1 MKIEHLNVT
10 RLIKLFIAG
19 SRWMSKYADILNDLN
34 VYPVPDGDTGTNMS
48 MTMQAVENE
57 LVKLNHEPT
66 MHEFC
71 ELVSEAVLLGA
82 RGNSGTILSQI
93 IQGFLNGFEDKKE
106 LNIDDIT
113 RSFEQASKLAYKA
126 VSNPVEGTMLTVIRV
141 IAEKAK
147 EYDGPKDNFVPY
159 LSYIKEAA
167 YQAVEETPNQLLKLK
182 EAGVV
187 DAGGM
192 GVFYLI
198 EGFEKSIT
206 DPEMLKDLERIVKSQ
221 AHRRERLGATNI
233 DIDIEFKYCTEFIVQ
248 AGKFNLE
255 DLKEE
260 IKGLGD
266 SMVVAQ
272 SSTKTKTHI
281 HTNNPGAVLEVAM
294 KYGGLD
300 NIKIDN
306 MELQHRSLHLAEED
320 LTDKNSAHVMIQN
333 ENTEKKAYFAIA
345 DTYEM
350 GELFI
355 KSGAT
360 CVLIGG
366 QGQNPS
372 VADMEMAIAKID
384 AKEIVL
390 LPNNKNI
397 ISAAKIVVERA
408 TKNVEIYETK
418 TMLEGNFYVENKSG
432 NLEQVVKDARRN
444 KSIEITKA
452 VRNTKVGDLI
462 ITEGNYIALVN
473 GKIMYENKDIK
484 DLIFD
489 LYEGNIDENT
499 LNIFAVLGNEST
511 DEGNLAIINTKGV
524 KHEEYIGKQDNY
536 HYYIYIVNK
545 DPNQPEIAI
554 ITDSTSDLTQA
565 LIGDLSVNII
575 PLKIKF
581 DGDRY
586 YKDGVDISKT
596 EFWNKII
603 TEGVVPK
610 TSQPSPAEFKNLYQR
625 LLKRGYKKII
635 TILISSKLSGTQQAA
650 KVARGML
657 LEEKDIVI
665 VDSKNAWLGSGHLVL
680 EAARMAKEGES
691 FETIIENIEEM
702 RDKGKIYFVVDELKY
717 LERGGRIGKAS
728 SIIGGVFNIKPILK
742 VEDGEVH
749 NETKAIGDKG
759 AMRYMKKL
767 LKKESKNGS
776 IVLYTGWGGTKHQ
789 SENADELRKFVE
801 KYDNVDYQSRC
812 EIGSTIGSHTG
823 PLFGMAIYPK
833 IK

>member
-48 MTMQAVENE
+48 MTMQSVENE

-66 MHEFC
+66 MSEFC
-71 ELVSEAVLLGA
+71 ELLSEAILLGA

-93 IQGFLNGFEDKKE
+93 IQGFLNGFENKEE

-113 RSFEQASKLAYKA
+113 RSFEEASKLAYKA
-126 VSNPVEGTMLTVIRV
+126 VSDPVEGTMLTVIRV

-147 EYDGPKDNFVPY
+147 EYNGPKDNFIPY
-159 LSYIKEAA
+159 LSYVKAAA
-167 YQAVEETPNQLLKLK
+167 YEAVEETPNQLLKLK

-206 DPEMLKDLERIVKSQ
+206 DSELLKDLERIVKSQ
-221 AHRRERLGATNI
+221 AHRREKLGATTI
-233 DIDIEFKYCTEFIVQ
+233 DVNIEFKYCTEFIVQ
-248 AGKFNLE
+248 AGKFNIE
-255 DLKEE
+255 DLKKE
-260 IKGLGD
+260 IKEYGD

-281 HTNNPGAVLEVAM
+281 HTNNPGRVLEIAM

-306 MELQHRSLHLAEED
+306 MELQHRNLHLSEED
-320 LTDKNSAHVMIQN
+320 LMNQNSAHVMIQN
-333 ENTEKKAYFAIA
+333 ENTEGKAYFAIA
-345 DTYEM
+345 DTYEV

-355 KSGAT
+355 RSGAT

-372 VADMEMAIAKID
+372 VADMEMAISKID
-384 AKEIVL
+384 AKEIIL

-397 ISAAKIVVERA
+397 ISAAKIVAERA
-408 TKNVEIYETK
+408 IKNVEVYETK
-418 TMLEGNFYVENKSG
+418 TMLEGNFYIKNKSE

-452 VRNTKVGDLI
+452 VRDTKIGDLVI
-462 ITEGNYIALVN
+462 GEGNYIALVN
-473 GKIMYENKDIK
+473 GKIMYENKSLTTLIRDIY
-484 DLIFD
+484 D
-489 LYEGNIDENT
+489 ENIDENT
-499 LNIFAVLGNEST
+499 LNVFAVLGNEST
-511 DEGNLAIINTKGV
+511 DEGNIAIINTKGI
-524 KHEEYIGKQDNY
+524 KHEEFIGKQDNY
-536 HYYIYIVNK
+536 YYYLYIENK

-554 ITDSTSDLTQA
+554 ITDSTSDLTPA

-581 DGDRY
+581 DGDKY

-596 EFWNKII
+596 DFWHKII
-603 TEGVVPK
+603 TEGVIPK

-657 LEEKDIVI
+657 PEEKDIAI
-665 VDSKNAWLGSGHLVL
+665 VDSKNVWLGSGHLVL
-680 EAARMAKEGES
+680 EAAKMAKAGES

-702 RDKGKIYFVVDELKY
+702 RNKGKIYFVVDELKY
-717 LERGGRIGKAS
+717 LEKGGRIGKAS
-728 SIIGGVFNIKPILK
+728 AKIGGVLNIKPILK
-742 VEDGEVH
+742 VEDGEIH
-749 NETKAIGDKG
+749 SEKKAIGDKG
-759 AMRYMKKL
+759 AMKYMEKL
-767 LKKESKNGS
+767 LKQEAKNGS
-776 IVLYTGWGGTKHQ
+776 IVLYTAWGGTKHQ
-789 SENADELRKFVE
+789 SENADELRKLVE
-801 KYDNVDYQSRC
+801 KFNNVDYRSRC

-823 PLFGMAIYPK
+823 PLYGMAIYPK

>member
-48 MTMQAVENE
+48 MTMQSVENE

-66 MHEFC
+66 MSEFC
-71 ELVSEAVLLGA
+71 ELLSEAILLGA

-93 IQGFLNGFEDKKE
+93 IQGFLNGFENKEE

-113 RSFEQASKLAYKA
+113 RSFEEASKLAYKA
-126 VSNPVEGTMLTVIRV
+126 VSDPVEGTMLTVIRV

-147 EYDGPKDNFVPY
+147 EYNGPKDDFIPY
-159 LSYIKEAA
+159 LLYVKAAA
-167 YQAVEETPNQLLKLK
+167 YEAVEETPNQLLKLK

-206 DPEMLKDLERIVKSQ
+206 DSELLKDLERIVKSQ
-221 AHRRERLGATNI
+221 AHRREKLGATTI
-233 DIDIEFKYCTEFIVQ
+233 DVDIEFKYCTEFIVQ
-248 AGKFNLE
+248 AGKFNIE
-255 DLKEE
+255 DLKKE
-260 IKGLGD
+260 IKEYGD

-281 HTNNPGAVLEVAM
+281 HTNNPGRVLEIAM

-306 MELQHRSLHLAEED
+306 MELQHRSLHLSEED
-320 LTDKNSAHVMIQN
+320 LMNQNSAHVMIQN
-333 ENTEKKAYFAIA
+333 ENTEGKAYFAIA
-345 DTYEM
+345 DTYEV

-372 VADMEMAIAKID
+372 VSDMEMAISKID
-384 AKEIVL
+384 AKEIIL

-397 ISAAKIVVERA
+397 ISAAKIVAERA
-408 TKNVEIYETK
+408 TKNVEVYETK
-418 TMLEGNFYVENKSG
+418 TMLEGNFYIKNKSE

-452 VRNTKVGDLI
+452 VRDTKIGDLVI
-462 ITEGNYIALVN
+462 GEGNYIALVN
-473 GKIMYENKDIK
+473 GKIMYENKNLTTLIK
-484 DLIFD
+484 DIYD
-489 LYEGNIDENT
+489 ENIDENT
-499 LNIFAVLGNEST
+499 LNVFAVLGNEST
-511 DEGNLAIINTKGV
+511 DEGNIAIINTKGI
-524 KHEEYIGKQDNY
+524 KHEEFIGKQDNY
-536 HYYIYIVNK
+536 YYYLYIENK

-554 ITDSTSDLTQA
+554 ITDSTSDLTPA

-581 DGDRY
+581 DGDKY

-596 EFWNKII
+596 DFWNKII
-603 TEGVVPK
+603 TEGVIPK

-657 LEEKDIVI
+657 PEEKDIAI
-665 VDSKNAWLGSGHLVL
+665 IDSKNVWLGSGHLVL
-680 EAARMAKEGES
+680 EAAKMAKAGES
-691 FETIIENIEEM
+691 FETIIGNIEEM
-702 RDKGKIYFVVDELKY
+702 RNKGKIYFVVDELKY

-728 SIIGGVFNIKPILK
+728 AKIGGVLNIKPILK
-742 VEDGEVH
+742 VEDGEIH
-749 NETKAIGDKG
+749 SEKKAIGDKG
-759 AMRYMKKL
+759 AMKYMEKL
-767 LKKESKNGS
+767 LKQEAKNGS
-776 IVLYTGWGGTKHQ
+776 IVLYTAWGGTKHQ
-789 SENADELRKFVE
+789 SENADELRKSVE
-801 KYDNVDYQSRC
+801 KFNNVDYRSRC
-812 EIGSTIGSHTG
+812 EIGSTIGSHSG
-823 PLFGMAIYPK
+823 PLYGMAIYPK

>member
-48 MTMQAVENE
+48 MTMQSVENE

-66 MHEFC
+66 MSEFC
-71 ELVSEAVLLGA
+71 ELLSEAILLGA

-93 IQGFLNGFEDKKE
+93 IQGFLNGFENKEE

-113 RSFEQASKLAYKA
+113 RSFEEASKLAYKA
-126 VSNPVEGTMLTVIRV
+126 VSDPVEGTMLTVIRV

-147 EYDGPKDNFVPY
+147 EYNGPKDDFIPY
-159 LSYIKEAA
+159 LSYVKAAA
-167 YQAVEETPNQLLKLK
+167 YEAVEETPNQLLKLK

-206 DPEMLKDLERIVKSQ
+206 DSELLKDLERIVKSQ
-221 AHRRERLGATNI
+221 AHRREKLGATTI
-233 DIDIEFKYCTEFIVQ
+233 DVNIEFKYCTEFIVQ
-248 AGKFNLE
+248 AGKFNIE
-255 DLKEE
+255 DLKKE
-260 IKGLGD
+260 IKEYGD

-281 HTNNPGAVLEVAM
+281 HTNNPGRVLEIAM

-306 MELQHRSLHLAEED
+306 MELQHRSLHLSEED
-320 LTDKNSAHVMIQN
+320 LMNQNSAHVMIQN
-333 ENTEKKAYFAIA
+333 ENTEGKAYFAIA
-345 DTYEM
+345 DTYEV

-355 KSGAT
+355 RSGAT

-372 VADMEMAIAKID
+372 VADMEMAISKID
-384 AKEIVL
+384 AKEIIL

-397 ISAAKIVVERA
+397 ISAAKIVAERA
-408 TKNVEIYETK
+408 TKNVEVYETK
-418 TMLEGNFYVENKSG
+418 TMLEGNFYIKNKSE

-452 VRNTKVGDLI
+452 VRDTKIGDLVI
-462 ITEGNYIALVN
+462 GEGNYIALIN
-473 GKIMYENKDIK
+473 GKIMYENKSLTTLIRDIY
-484 DLIFD
+484 D
-489 LYEGNIDENT
+489 ENIDENT
-499 LNIFAVLGNEST
+499 LNVFAVLGNEST
-511 DEGNLAIINTKGV
+511 DEGNIAIINTKGI
-524 KHEEYIGKQDNY
+524 KHEEFIGKQDNY
-536 HYYIYIVNK
+536 YYYLYIENK

-554 ITDSTSDLTQA
+554 ITDSTSDLTPA

-581 DGDRY
+581 DGDKY

-596 EFWNKII
+596 DFWHKII
-603 TEGVVPK
+603 TEGVIPK
-610 TSQPSPAEFKNLYQR
+610 TSQPSPAEFKILYQR

-657 LEEKDIVI
+657 PEEKDIAI
-665 VDSKNAWLGSGHLVL
+665 IDSKNVWLGSGHLVL
-680 EAARMAKEGES
+680 EAAKMAKAGES
-691 FETIIENIEEM
+691 FETIIGSIEEM
-702 RDKGKIYFVVDELKY
+702 RNKGKIYFVVDELKY

-728 SIIGGVFNIKPILK
+728 AKIGGVLNIKPILK
-742 VEDGEVH
+742 VEDGEIH
-749 NETKAIGDKG
+749 SEKKAIGDKG
-759 AMRYMKKL
+759 AMKYMEKV
-767 LKKESKNGS
+767 LKQEAKNGS
-776 IVLYTGWGGTKHQ
+776 IVLYTAWGGTKHQ
-789 SENADELRKFVE
+789 SENADELRKSVE
-801 KYDNVDYQSRC
+801 KFNNVDYRSRC
-812 EIGSTIGSHTG
+812 EIGSTIGSHSG
-823 PLFGMAIYPK
+823 PLYGMAIYPK

>member
-71 ELVSEAVLLGA
+71 ELLSEAILLGA

-93 IQGFLNGFEDKKE
+93 VQGFLNGFEDKEE

-113 RSFEQASKLAYKA
+113 RSFEEASKLAYKA

-147 EYDGPKDNFVPY
+147 EYDGPKDNFIPY
-159 LSYIKEAA
+159 LSYVKEAA
-167 YQAVEETPNQLLKLK
+167 HQAVEETPNQLLKLK

-221 AHRRERLGATNI
+221 AHRKERLEATNI
-233 DIDIEFKYCTEFIVQ
+233 EVDIEFKYCTEFIVQ
-248 AGKFNLE
+248 AGKFNIE
-255 DLKEE
+255 ELKEE
-260 IKGLGD
+260 IKGMGD

-281 HTNNPGAVLEVAM
+281 HTNNPGAVLEIAM

-306 MELQHRSLHLAEED
+306 MELQHRSLHLAEGD
-320 LTDKNSAHVMIQN
+320 LMDQNSAHVMVQN
-333 ENTEKKAYFAIA
+333 ENTEKKAYFVIA

-384 AKEIVL
+384 AEDIVL

-397 ISAAKIVVERA
+397 ISAAKIVAERA
-408 TKNVEIYETK
+408 SKNVEVYETK
-418 TMLEGNFYVENKSG
+418 TMLEGNFYVKNKSE

-452 VRNTKVGDLI
+452 VRDTKVGDLI
-462 ITEGNYIALVN
+462 INEGNYIALVN
-473 GKIMYENKDIK
+473 GKIMYENKNLT
-484 DLIFD
+484 DLISD
-489 LYEGNIDENT
+489 LYEENIDDNT

-511 DEGNLAIINTKGV
+511 DEGNRAILNTKGI

-536 HYYIYIVNK
+536 HYYLYIENK

-554 ITDSTSDLTQA
+554 ITDSTSDLSPA

-581 DGDRY
+581 DGNKY

-596 EFWNKII
+596 DFWHKII

-657 LEEKDIVI
+657 PEEKDIAI
-665 VDSKNAWLGSGHLVL
+665 IDSKNVWLGSGHLVL
-680 EAARMAKEGES
+680 EAAKMAKAGES
-691 FETIIENIEEM
+691 FETIIENVEEM
-702 RDKGKIYFVVDELKY
+702 RNKGKIYFVVDELKY

-728 SIIGGVFNIKPILK
+728 AKIGGVLNIKPILK

-749 NETKAIGDKG
+749 NEKKAIGDKG
-759 AMRYMKKL
+759 AMKYMEKL
-767 LKKESKNGS
+767 LKQEAKNGS

-789 SENADELRKFVE
+789 SENADELRKSVE
-801 KYDNVDYQSRC
+801 KFDNVDYQSRC
-812 EIGSTIGSHTG
+812 EVGSTIGSHSG
-823 PLFGMAIYPK
+823 PLYGMAIYPK

>member
-71 ELVSEAVLLGA
+71 ELLSEAILLGA

-93 IQGFLNGFEDKKE
+93 VQGFLNGFEDKEE
-106 LNIDDIT
+106 LDIDDIT
-113 RSFEQASKLAYKA
+113 RSFEKAAELAYKA

-141 IAEKAK
+141 ISEKAK
-147 EYDGPKDNFVPY
+147 EYDGPKDNFIPY
-159 LSYIKEAA
+159 LSYVKEAA
-167 YQAVEETPNQLLKLK
+167 HQAVEETPNQLLKLK

-221 AHRRERLGATNI
+221 AHRRERLEATSVEV
-233 DIDIEFKYCTEFIVQ
+233 DIEFKYCTEFIVQ
-248 AGKFNLE
+248 AGKFNIE

-281 HTNNPGAVLEVAM
+281 HTNNPGAVLEIAM

-320 LTDKNSAHVMIQN
+320 LMDQNSAHVMIQN
-333 ENTEKKAYFAIA
+333 ENTEKKAYFVIA

-384 AKEIVL
+384 AEEIVL

-397 ISAAKIVVERA
+397 ISAAKIVAERA
-408 TKNVEIYETK
+408 AKNVEVYETK
-418 TMLEGNFYVENKSG
+418 TMLEGNFYVKNKSE
-432 NLEQVVKDARRN
+432 NLEQVVKDTRRN

-452 VRNTKVGDLI
+452 VRDTKVGDLVI
-462 ITEGNYIALVN
+462 NEGNYIALVN
-473 GKIMYENKDIK
+473 GKIMYENKNLT
-484 DLIFD
+484 DLIVD
-489 LYEGNIDENT
+489 LYEENIDENT

-511 DEGNLAIINTKGV
+511 DEGNRAILNTRGV

-536 HYYIYIVNK
+536 HYYLYIENK

-554 ITDSTSDLTQA
+554 ITDSTSDLTPA

-581 DGDRY
+581 DGNKY
-586 YKDGVDISKT
+586 YKDGVDISRSD
-596 EFWNKII
+596 FWHKII

-657 LEEKDIVI
+657 PEEKDIAI
-665 VDSKNAWLGSGHLVL
+665 IDSKNVWLGSGHLVL
-680 EAARMAKEGES
+680 EAAKMAKAGES
-691 FETIIENIEEM
+691 FETIIENVEEM
-702 RDKGKIYFVVDELKY
+702 RNKGKIYFVVDELKY

-728 SIIGGVFNIKPILK
+728 AKIGGVLNIKPILK

-749 NETKAIGDKG
+749 NEKKAVGDKG
-759 AMRYMKKL
+759 AMKYMEKL
-767 LKKESKNGS
+767 LKQEAKNGS

-789 SENADELRKFVE
+789 SENADELRKSVE
-801 KYDNVDYQSRC
+801 KFDNVDYQSRC
-812 EIGSTIGSHTG
+812 EVGSTIGSHSG
-823 PLFGMAIYPK
+823 PLYGMAIYPK

>member
-48 MTMQAVENE
+48 MTMQSVENQ

-66 MHEFC
+66 MSEFC
-71 ELVSEAVLLGA
+71 ELLSEAILLGA

-93 IQGFLNGFEDKKE
+93 IQGFLNGFENKEE

-113 RSFEQASKLAYKA
+113 RSFEEASKLAYKA
-126 VSNPVEGTMLTVIRV
+126 VSDPVEGTMLTVIRV

-147 EYDGPKDNFVPY
+147 EYNGPKDDFIPY
-159 LSYIKEAA
+159 LSYVKAAA
-167 YQAVEETPNQLLKLK
+167 YEAVEETPNQLLKLK

-206 DPEMLKDLERIVKSQ
+206 DSELLKDLERIVKSQ
-221 AHRRERLGATNI
+221 AHRREKLGATTI
-233 DIDIEFKYCTEFIVQ
+233 DVNIEFKYCTEFIVQ
-248 AGKFNLE
+248 AGKFNIE
-255 DLKEE
+255 DLKKE
-260 IKGLGD
+260 IKEYGD

-281 HTNNPGAVLEVAM
+281 HTNNPGRVLEIAM

-306 MELQHRSLHLAEED
+306 MELQHRSLHLSEED
-320 LTDKNSAHVMIQN
+320 LMNQNSAHVMIQN
-333 ENTEKKAYFAIA
+333 ENTEGKAYFAIA
-345 DTYEM
+345 DTYEV

-355 KSGAT
+355 RSGAT

-372 VADMEMAIAKID
+372 VADMEMAISKID
-384 AKEIVL
+384 AKEIIL

-397 ISAAKIVVERA
+397 ISAAKIVAERA
-408 TKNVEIYETK
+408 TKNVEVYETK
-418 TMLEGNFYVENKSG
+418 TMLEGNFYIKNKSE

-452 VRNTKVGDLI
+452 VRDTKIGDLVI
-462 ITEGNYIALVN
+462 GEGNYIALIN
-473 GKIMYENKDIK
+473 GKIMYENKSLTTLIRDIY
-484 DLIFD
+484 D
-489 LYEGNIDENT
+489 ENIDENT
-499 LNIFAVLGNEST
+499 LNVFAVLGNEST
-511 DEGNLAIINTKGV
+511 DEGNIAIINTKGI
-524 KHEEYIGKQDNY
+524 KHEEFIGKQDNY
-536 HYYIYIVNK
+536 YYYLYIENK

-554 ITDSTSDLTQA
+554 ITDSTSDLTPA

-581 DGDRY
+581 DGDKY

-596 EFWNKII
+596 DFWHKII
-603 TEGVVPK
+603 TEGVIPK
-610 TSQPSPAEFKNLYQR
+610 TSQPSPAEFKILYQR

-657 LEEKDIVI
+657 PEEKDIAI
-665 VDSKNAWLGSGHLVL
+665 IDSKNVWLGSGHLVL
-680 EAARMAKEGES
+680 EAAKMAKAGES
-691 FETIIENIEEM
+691 FETIIGSIEEM
-702 RDKGKIYFVVDELKY
+702 RNKGKIYFVVDELKY

-728 SIIGGVFNIKPILK
+728 AKIGGVLNIKPILK
-742 VEDGEVH
+742 VEDGEIH
-749 NETKAIGDKG
+749 SEKKAIGDKG
-759 AMRYMKKL
+759 AMKYMEKV
-767 LKKESKNGS
+767 LKQEAKNGS
-776 IVLYTGWGGTKHQ
+776 IVLYTAWGGTKHQ
-789 SENADELRKFVE
+789 SENADELRKSVE
-801 KYDNVDYQSRC
+801 KFNNVDYRSRC
-812 EIGSTIGSHTG
+812 EIGSTIGSHSG
-823 PLFGMAIYPK
+823 PLYGMAIYPK

>member
-71 ELVSEAVLLGA
+71 ELLSEAILLGA

-93 IQGFLNGFEDKKE
+93 VQGFLNGFEDKEE

-113 RSFEQASKLAYKA
+113 RSFEQAAKLAYKA

-147 EYDGPKDNFVPY
+147 EYDGPKDNFIPY
-159 LSYIKEAA
+159 LSYVKEAA
-167 YQAVEETPNQLLKLK
+167 HQAVEETPNQLLKLK

-221 AHRRERLGATNI
+221 AHRKERLEATNI
-233 DIDIEFKYCTEFIVQ
+233 EVDIEFKYCTEFIVQ
-248 AGKFNLE
+248 AGKFNIE
-255 DLKEE
+255 ELKEE
-260 IKGLGD
+260 IKGMGD

-281 HTNNPGAVLEVAM
+281 HTNNPGAVLEIAM

-306 MELQHRSLHLAEED
+306 MELQHRSLHLAEGD
-320 LTDKNSAHVMIQN
+320 LMDQNSAHVMVQN
-333 ENTEKKAYFAIA
+333 ENTEKKAYFVIA

-384 AKEIVL
+384 AEEIVL

-397 ISAAKIVVERA
+397 ISAAKIVAERA
-408 TKNVEIYETK
+408 AKNVEVYETK
-418 TMLEGNFYVENKSG
+418 TMLEGNFYVKNKSE

-452 VRNTKVGDLI
+452 VRDTKVGDLI
-462 ITEGNYIALVN
+462 INEGNYIALVN
-473 GKIMYENKDIK
+473 GKIMYENKNLT
-484 DLIFD
+484 DLISD
-489 LYEGNIDENT
+489 LYEENIDDNT

-511 DEGNLAIINTKGV
+511 DEGNRAILNTRGV

-536 HYYIYIVNK
+536 HYYLYIENK

-554 ITDSTSDLTQA
+554 ITDSTSDLTPA

-581 DGDRY
+581 DGNKY
-586 YKDGVDISKT
+586 YKDGIDISKT
-596 EFWNKII
+596 DFWHKII

-657 LEEKDIVI
+657 PEEKDIAI
-665 VDSKNAWLGSGHLVL
+665 IDSKNVWLGSGHLVL
-680 EAARMAKEGES
+680 EAAKMAKAGES
-691 FETIIENIEEM
+691 FETIIENVEEM
-702 RDKGKIYFVVDELKY
+702 RNKGKIYFVVDELKY

-728 SIIGGVFNIKPILK
+728 AKIGGVLNIKPILK

-749 NETKAIGDKG
+749 NEKKAIGDKG
-759 AMRYMKKL
+759 AMKYMEKL
-767 LKKESKNGS
+767 LKQEAKNGS

-789 SENADELRKFVE
+789 SENADELRKSVE
-801 KYDNVDYQSRC
+801 KFDNVDYQSRC
-812 EIGSTIGSHTG
+812 EVGSTIGSHSG
-823 PLFGMAIYPK
+823 PLYGMAIYPK

>member
-48 MTMQAVENE
+48 MTMQSVENE

-66 MHEFC
+66 MSEFC
-71 ELVSEAVLLGA
+71 ELLSEAILLGA

-93 IQGFLNGFEDKKE
+93 IQGFLNGFENKEE

-113 RSFEQASKLAYKA
+113 RSFEEASKLAYKA
-126 VSNPVEGTMLTVIRV
+126 VSDPVEGTMLTVIRV

-147 EYDGPKDNFVPY
+147 EYNGPKDDFIPY
-159 LSYIKEAA
+159 LLYVKAAA
-167 YQAVEETPNQLLKLK
+167 YEAVEETPNQLLKLK

-206 DPEMLKDLERIVKSQ
+206 DSELLKDLERIVKSQ
-221 AHRRERLGATNI
+221 AHRREKLGATTI
-233 DIDIEFKYCTEFIVQ
+233 DVDIEFKYCTEFIVQ
-248 AGKFNLE
+248 AGKFNIE
-255 DLKEE
+255 DLKKE
-260 IKGLGD
+260 IKEYGD

-281 HTNNPGAVLEVAM
+281 HTNNPGRVLEIAM

-306 MELQHRSLHLAEED
+306 MELQHRSLHLSEED
-320 LTDKNSAHVMIQN
+320 LMNQNSAHVMIQN
-333 ENTEKKAYFAIA
+333 ENTEGKAYFAIA
-345 DTYEM
+345 DTYEV

-372 VADMEMAIAKID
+372 VSDMEMAISKID
-384 AKEIVL
+384 AKEIIL

-397 ISAAKIVVERA
+397 ISAAKIVAERA
-408 TKNVEIYETK
+408 TKNVEVYETK
-418 TMLEGNFYVENKSG
+418 TMLEGNFYIKNKSE

-452 VRNTKVGDLI
+452 VRDTKIGDLVI
-462 ITEGNYIALVN
+462 GEGNYIALVN
-473 GKIMYENKDIK
+473 GKIMYENKNLTTLIK
-484 DLIFD
+484 DIYD
-489 LYEGNIDENT
+489 ENIDENT
-499 LNIFAVLGNEST
+499 LNVFAVLGNEST
-511 DEGNLAIINTKGV
+511 DEGNIAIINTKGI
-524 KHEEYIGKQDNY
+524 KHEEFIGKQDNY
-536 HYYIYIVNK
+536 YYYLYIENK

-554 ITDSTSDLTQA
+554 ITDSTSDLTPA

-581 DGDRY
+581 DGDKY

-596 EFWNKII
+596 DFWNKII
-603 TEGVVPK
+603 TEGVIPK

-657 LEEKDIVI
+657 PEEKDIAI
-665 VDSKNAWLGSGHLVL
+665 IDSKNVWLGSGHLVL
-680 EAARMAKEGES
+680 EAAKMAKAGES
-691 FETIIENIEEM
+691 FETIIGNIEEM
-702 RDKGKIYFVVDELKY
+702 RNKGKIYFLVDELKY

-728 SIIGGVFNIKPILK
+728 AKIGGVLNIKPILK
-742 VEDGEVH
+742 VEDGEIH
-749 NETKAIGDKG
+749 SEKKAIGDKG
-759 AMRYMKKL
+759 AMKYMEKL
-767 LKKESKNGS
+767 LKQEAKNGS
-776 IVLYTGWGGTKHQ
+776 IVLYTAWGGTKHQ
-789 SENADELRKFVE
+789 SENADELRKSVE
-801 KYDNVDYQSRC
+801 KFNNVD
-812 EIGSTIGSHTG
+812 
-823 PLFGMAIYPK
+823 
-833 IK
+833 

>member
-19 SRWMSKYADILNDLN
+19 SRWMSKHADILNDLN

-71 ELVSEAVLLGA
+71 ELLSEAILLGA

-93 IQGFLNGFEDKKE
+93 VQGFLNGFEDKEE

-113 RSFEQASKLAYKA
+113 RSFEQSSQLAYKA

-141 IAEKAK
+141 IAEKAR
-147 EYDGPKDNFVPY
+147 EYNGPKDNFIPY
-159 LSYIKEAA
+159 LSYVKDVA

-206 DPEMLKDLERIVKSQ
+206 DPEMLKDLVRIVKSQ
-221 AHRRERLGATNI
+221 AHRRARLEATNI
-233 DIDIEFKYCTEFIVQ
+233 DIDIKFKYCTEFIVQ
-248 AGKFNLE
+248 AGKFDIE
-255 DLKEE
+255 DLKKE
-260 IKGLGD
+260 IKELGD

-281 HTNNPGAVLEVAM
+281 HTNNPGAVLEIAI

-306 MELQHRSLHLAEED
+306 MELQHRNLHVAEED
-320 LTDKNSAHVMIQN
+320 LIDPNSAHIMVQN
-333 ENTEKKAYFAIA
+333 ENTEKKAYFVIA

-384 AKEIVL
+384 AEKIVL

-397 ISAAKIVVERA
+397 ISAAKIVAERA
-408 TKNVEIYETK
+408 SKNVEVYETK
-418 TMLEGNFYVENKSG
+418 TMLEGNFYVKNRSE
-432 NLEQVVKDARRN
+432 NLELVVKDARRN

-452 VRNTKVGDLI
+452 IRNTKVGNLTI
-462 ITEGNYIALVN
+462 NEGNYIALVN
-473 GKIMYENKDIK
+473 GKIMYENKNLT
-484 DLIFD
+484 DLISD
-489 LYEGNIDENT
+489 IYEENIDENT
-499 LNIFAVLGNEST
+499 LNIFAVLGNENT
-511 DEGNLAIINTKGV
+511 DEGNKAIINTKGI

-536 HYYIYIVNK
+536 HYYLYIENK

-554 ITDSTSDLTQA
+554 ITDSTSDLTPA
-565 LIGDLSVNII
+565 LIGDLSVNVI

-581 DGDRY
+581 DGNKY
-586 YKDGVDISKT
+586 YKDGVDISK
-596 EFWNKII
+596 EDFWHKII
-603 TEGVVPK
+603 TEGIIPK
-610 TSQPSPAEFKNLYQR
+610 TSQPSPAEFKNLYER
-625 LLKRGYKKII
+625 LLKKGYKKII

-657 LEEKDIVI
+657 PEEKDIAI
-665 VDSKNAWLGSGHLVL
+665 LDSKNVWLGSGHLVL
-680 EAARMAKEGES
+680 EAAKMAKAGES
-691 FETIIENIEEM
+691 FEAIIESVEEM
-702 RDKGKIYFVVDELKY
+702 RNKAKIYFVVDKLKY

-728 SIIGGVFNIKPILK
+728 AKIGGVLNIKPILK

-749 NETKAIGDKG
+749 NEKKAIGDKG
-759 AMRYMKKL
+759 AMKYMEKL
-767 LKKESKNGS
+767 LKQEAKNGS

-789 SENADELRKFVE
+789 SENADELRKSVE
-801 KYDNVDYQSRC
+801 KFDNVDYQSRC
-812 EIGSTIGSHTG
+812 EVGSTIGSHSG
-823 PLFGMAIYPK
+823 PLYGMAIYPK

>member
-48 MTMQAVENE
+48 MTMQSVENE

-66 MHEFC
+66 MSEFC
-71 ELVSEAVLLGA
+71 ELLSEAILLGA

-93 IQGFLNGFEDKKE
+93 IQGFLNGFENKEE

-113 RSFEQASKLAYKA
+113 RSFEEASKLAYKA
-126 VSNPVEGTMLTVIRV
+126 VSDPVEGTMLTVIRV

-147 EYDGPKDNFVPY
+147 EYNGPKDNFIPY
-159 LSYIKEAA
+159 LSYVKAAA
-167 YQAVEETPNQLLKLK
+167 YEAVEETPNQLLKLK

-206 DPEMLKDLERIVKSQ
+206 DSELLKDLERIVKSQ
-221 AHRRERLGATNI
+221 AHRREKLGATTI
-233 DIDIEFKYCTEFIVQ
+233 DENIEFKYCTEFIVQ
-248 AGKFNLE
+248 AGKFNIE
-255 DLKEE
+255 DLKKE
-260 IKGLGD
+260 IKEYGD

-281 HTNNPGAVLEVAM
+281 HTNNPGRVLEIAM

-306 MELQHRSLHLAEED
+306 MELQHRSLHLSEED
-320 LTDKNSAHVMIQN
+320 LMNQNSAHVMIQN
-333 ENTEKKAYFAIA
+333 ENTEGKAYFAIA
-345 DTYEM
+345 DTYEV

-372 VADMEMAIAKID
+372 VADMEMAISKID
-384 AKEIVL
+384 AKEIIL

-397 ISAAKIVVERA
+397 ISAAKIVAERA
-408 TKNVEIYETK
+408 IKNVEVYETK
-418 TMLEGNFYVENKSG
+418 TMLEGNFYIKNKSE

-452 VRNTKVGDLI
+452 VRDTKIGDLVI
-462 ITEGNYIALVN
+462 GEGNYIALVN
-473 GKIMYENKDIK
+473 GKIMYENKSLTTLIRDIY
-484 DLIFD
+484 D
-489 LYEGNIDENT
+489 ENIDENT
-499 LNIFAVLGNEST
+499 LNVFAVLGNEST
-511 DEGNLAIINTKGV
+511 DEGNIAIINTKGI
-524 KHEEYIGKQDNY
+524 KHEEFIGKQDNY
-536 HYYIYIVNK
+536 YYYLYIENK

-554 ITDSTSDLTQA
+554 ITDSTSDLTPA

-581 DGDRY
+581 DGDKY

-596 EFWNKII
+596 DFWHKII
-603 TEGVVPK
+603 TEGVIPK

-657 LEEKDIVI
+657 PEEKDIAI
-665 VDSKNAWLGSGHLVL
+665 VDSKNVWLGSGHLVL
-680 EAARMAKEGES
+680 EAAKMAKAGES

-702 RDKGKIYFVVDELKY
+702 RNKGKIYFVVDELKY
-717 LERGGRIGKAS
+717 LEKGGRIGKAS
-728 SIIGGVFNIKPILK
+728 AKIGGVLNIKPILK
-742 VEDGEVH
+742 VEDGEIH
-749 NETKAIGDKG
+749 SEKKAIGDKG
-759 AMRYMKKL
+759 AMKYMEKL
-767 LKKESKNGS
+767 LKQEAKNGS
-776 IVLYTGWGGTKHQ
+776 IVLYTAWGGTKHQ
-789 SENADELRKFVE
+789 SENADELRKSVE
-801 KYDNVDYQSRC
+801 KFNNVDYRSRC
-812 EIGSTIGSHTG
+812 EIGSTIGSHSG
-823 PLFGMAIYPK
+823 PLYGMAIYPK

>member
-71 ELVSEAVLLGA
+71 ELLSEAILLGA

-93 IQGFLNGFEDKKE
+93 VQGFLNGFEDKEE
-106 LNIDDIT
+106 LDIDDIT
-113 RSFEQASKLAYKA
+113 RSFQQAAELAYKA

-141 IAEKAK
+141 ISEKAK
-147 EYDGPKDNFVPY
+147 EYDGPKDNFIPY
-159 LSYIKEAA
+159 LSYVKEAA
-167 YQAVEETPNQLLKLK
+167 HQAVEETPNQLLKLK

-221 AHRRERLGATNI
+221 AHRRERLEATGVEV
-233 DIDIEFKYCTEFIVQ
+233 DIEFKYCTEFIVQ
-248 AGKFNLE
+248 AGKFNIE

-281 HTNNPGAVLEVAM
+281 HTNNPGAVLEIAM

-320 LTDKNSAHVMIQN
+320 LMDQNSAHVMIQN
-333 ENTEKKAYFAIA
+333 ENTEKKAYFVIA

-384 AKEIVL
+384 AEEIVL

-397 ISAAKIVVERA
+397 ISAAKIVAERA
-408 TKNVEIYETK
+408 AKNVEVYETK
-418 TMLEGNFYVENKSG
+418 TMLEGNFYVKNKSE

-452 VRNTKVGDLI
+452 VRDTKVGDLVI
-462 ITEGNYIALVN
+462 NEGNYIALVN
-473 GKIMYENKDIK
+473 GKIMYENKNLT
-484 DLIFD
+484 DLITD
-489 LYEGNIDENT
+489 LYEENIDENT

-511 DEGNLAIINTKGV
+511 DEGNRAILNTRGV

-536 HYYIYIVNK
+536 HYYLYIENK
-545 DPNQPEIAI
+545 DLNQPEIAI
-554 ITDSTSDLTQA
+554 ITDSTSDLTPA

-581 DGDRY
+581 EGNKY
-586 YKDGVDISKT
+586 YKDGVDISRSD
-596 EFWNKII
+596 FWHKII

-657 LEEKDIVI
+657 PEEKDIAI
-665 VDSKNAWLGSGHLVL
+665 IDSKNVWLGSGHLVL
-680 EAARMAKEGES
+680 EAAKMAKAGES
-691 FETIIENIEEM
+691 FETIIENVEEM
-702 RDKGKIYFVVDELKY
+702 RNKGKIYFVVDELKY

-728 SIIGGVFNIKPILK
+728 AKIGGVLNIKPILK

-749 NETKAIGDKG
+749 NEKKAVGDKG
-759 AMRYMKKL
+759 AMKYMEKL
-767 LKKESKNGS
+767 LKQEAKNGS

-789 SENADELRKFVE
+789 SENADELRKSVE
-801 KYDNVDYQSRC
+801 KFDNVDYQSRC
-812 EIGSTIGSHTG
+812 EVGSTIGSHSG
-823 PLFGMAIYPK
+823 PLYGMAIYPK

>member
-66 MHEFC
+66 MPEFC
-71 ELVSEAVLLGA
+71 ELVSEAILLGA

-93 IQGFLNGFEDKKE
+93 IQGFLNGFEGKE
-106 LNIDDIT
+106 ELDIEDIT

-147 EYDGPKDNFVPY
+147 EYDGPRDNFIPY
-159 LSYIKEAA
+159 LSYVKEAA
-167 YQAVEETPNQLLKLK
+167 HEAVEETPNQLLKLK

-187 DAGGM
+187 DAGGK

-221 AHRRERLGATNI
+221 AHRRERLEATSV

-255 DLKEE
+255 DLKKE
-260 IKGLGD
+260 IADFGD

-281 HTNNPGAVLEVAM
+281 HTNNPGAVLEIAM

-306 MELQHRSLHLAEED
+306 MELQHRNLHLAEED
-320 LTDKNSAHVMIQN
+320 LMDKNSAHVMIQN
-333 ENTEKKAYFAIA
+333 ENTEVQAYFAIA

-384 AKEIVL
+384 AEEIVL

-397 ISAAKIVVERA
+397 ISAAKIVAERA
-408 TKNVEIYETK
+408 TKNVEVYETK
-418 TMLEGNFYVENKSG
+418 TMLEGNFYVKNKSE

-473 GKIMYENKDIK
+473 GKIMYENKNIT
-484 DLIFD
+484 DLISD
-489 LYEGNIDENT
+489 LYEENVDENT
-499 LNIFAVLGNEST
+499 LNIFAVLGNETT
-511 DEGNLAIINTKGV
+511 DEGNLAIVNTKGI
-524 KHEEYIGKQDNY
+524 KHEEYIGMQDNY
-536 HYYIYIVNK
+536 HYYLYIENK

-554 ITDSTSDLTQA
+554 ITDSTSDLTPA
-565 LIGDLSVNII
+565 LIGDLSVNVI

-581 DGDRY
+581 EGNKY
-586 YKDGVDISKT
+586 YKDGIDISRT
-596 EFWNKII
+596 EFWHKII

-625 LLKRGYKKII
+625 LLKKGYKKII

-657 LEEKDIVI
+657 PEEKDIAI
-665 VDSKNAWLGSGHLVL
+665 VDSKNVWLGSGHLVL
-680 EAARMAKEGES
+680 EAARMAKAGES
-691 FETIIENIEEM
+691 FETIIENVEEM
-702 RDKGKIYFVVDELKY
+702 RNKAKIYFVVDELKY
-717 LERGGRIGKAS
+717 LERGGRIGRAS
-728 SIIGGVFNIKPILK
+728 SMIGGVFNIKPILK

-759 AMRYMKKL
+759 AMRYMEKL
-767 LKKESKNGS
+767 LKQEAKNGS

-789 SENADELRKFVE
+789 SENADELRKSVE
-801 KYDNVDYQSRC
+801 KYSNVDYQSRC
-812 EIGSTIGSHTG
+812 EVGSTIGSHTG
-823 PLFGMAIYPK
+823 PLFGMTIYPK
-833 IK
+833 IR

>member
-19 SRWMSKYADILNDLN
+19 SRWMSKHADILNDLN

-71 ELVSEAVLLGA
+71 ELLSEAILLGA

-93 IQGFLNGFEDKKE
+93 VQGFLNGFEDKEE

-113 RSFEQASKLAYKA
+113 RSFEQAAKLAYKA

-147 EYDGPKDNFVPY
+147 EYNGPKDNFVPY
-159 LSYIKEAA
+159 LSYVKEEAFL
-167 YQAVEETPNQLLKLK
+167 AVEETPNQLLKLK

-221 AHRRERLGATNI
+221 AHRKERLEATNI

-248 AGKFNLE
+248 AGKFNIE

-260 IKGLGD
+260 IKELGD

-281 HTNNPGAVLEVAM
+281 HTNNPGAVLEIAI

-306 MELQHRSLHLAEED
+306 MELQHRNLHMAEGD
-320 LTDKNSAHVMIQN
+320 LMDQNSAHVMVQN
-333 ENTEKKAYFAIA
+333 ENTEKKAYFVIA

-384 AKEIVL
+384 AEEIVL

-397 ISAAKIVVERA
+397 ISAAKIVAERA
-408 TKNVEIYETK
+408 SKDVEVYETK
-418 TMLEGNFYVENKSG
+418 TMLEGNFYVKNKSE

-452 VRNTKVGDLI
+452 VRDTKVGDLI
-462 ITEGNYIALVN
+462 INEGNYIALVN
-473 GKIMYENKDIK
+473 GKIMYENKNLT
-484 DLIFD
+484 DLISD
-489 LYEGNIDENT
+489 LYEENIDENT
-499 LNIFAVLGNEST
+499 LNIFAVLGNENT
-511 DEGNLAIINTKGV
+511 DEGNKAIINTKGI

-536 HYYIYIVNK
+536 HYYLYIENK

-554 ITDSTSDLTQA
+554 ITDSTSDLTPT

-581 DGDRY
+581 DGNKY
-586 YKDGVDISKT
+586 YKDGIDITKGD
-596 EFWNKII
+596 FWHKII
-603 TEGVVPK
+603 TEGTIPK

-657 LEEKDIVI
+657 PEEKDIAI
-665 VDSKNAWLGSGHLVL
+665 LDSKNVWLGSGHLVL
-680 EAARMAKEGES
+680 EAAKMAKAGES
-691 FETIIENIEEM
+691 FETIIENVEEM
-702 RDKGKIYFVVDELKY
+702 RNKGKIYFVVDELKY

-728 SIIGGVFNIKPILK
+728 AKIGGVLNIKPILK

-749 NETKAIGDKG
+749 SEKKAIGDKG
-759 AMRYMKKL
+759 AMKYMEKL
-767 LKKESKNGS
+767 LKQEAKNGS

-789 SENADELRKFVE
+789 SENADELRKSVE
-801 KYDNVDYQSRC
+801 KFDNVDYQSRC
-812 EIGSTIGSHTG
+812 EVGSTIGSHSG
-823 PLFGMAIYPK
+823 PLYGMAIYPK